1 MTKLLEKDV
10 PFTFDQDCL
19 DAFNLLKQK
28 LTNAP
33 IMVTP
38 DWDIPFEIICDES
51 DSAVGAVFRQ
61 RKEKYFQP
69 INYASKTLTPAQENY
84 TTTKKEL
91 LVVVFAFEKFRPY
104 LILPKVIVYTDHSG
118 LKFFLTN

>member
-1 MTKLLEKDV
+1 
-10 PFTFDQDCL
+10 
-19 DAFNLLKQK
+19 
-28 LTNAP
+28 
-33 IMVTP
+33 MVTP

-84 TTTKKEL
+84 TTTEKEVL
-91 LVVVFAFEKFRPY
+91 AVVFAFRK
-104 LILPKVIVYTDHSG
+104 I
-118 LKFFLTN
+118 

>member
-1 MTKLLEKDV
+1 MKLLEKDV
-10 PFTFDQDCL
+10 SFEFDQNCL
-19 DAFNLLKQK
+19 NAFNLLKQK

-51 DSAVGAVFRQ
+51 DSAVGAVFGQ

-69 INYASKTLTPAQENY
+69 INYASKTLTPA
-84 TTTKKEL
+84 
-91 LVVVFAFEKFRPY
+91 
-104 LILPKVIVYTDHSG
+104 
-118 LKFFLTN
+118 